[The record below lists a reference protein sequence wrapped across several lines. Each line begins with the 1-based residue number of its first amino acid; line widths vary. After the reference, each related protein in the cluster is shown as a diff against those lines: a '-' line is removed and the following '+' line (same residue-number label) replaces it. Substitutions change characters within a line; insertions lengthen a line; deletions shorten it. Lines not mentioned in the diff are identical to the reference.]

1 MQHDNGRQQEQVGHY
16 ANAFVFYDVKNIFSN
31 KRRRNENATEIF
43 FKPFLC
49 FVFNLIFGVFKAN
62 LSVSGLFGISYDGSK
77 NELILRK
84 FTPGSDFEIFFQN
97 ISRSDRVKYAIP
109 MLLNVSG
116 FAHIQTTDFQCP
128 SP

>member
-62 LSVSGLFGISYDGSK
+62 LIA
-77 NELILRK
+77 
-84 FTPGSDFEIFFQN
+84 FQ
-97 ISRSDRVKYAIP
+97 ICLVFL
-109 MLLNVSG
+109 M
-116 FAHIQTTDFQCP
+116 TDQKMN
-128 SP
+128 